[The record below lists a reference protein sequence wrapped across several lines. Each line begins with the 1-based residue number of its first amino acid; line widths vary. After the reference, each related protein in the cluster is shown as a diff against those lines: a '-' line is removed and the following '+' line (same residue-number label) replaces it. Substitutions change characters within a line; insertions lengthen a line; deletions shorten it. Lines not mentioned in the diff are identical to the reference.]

1 MLAGVYRSN
10 EHPKQEAAI
19 LNEHLLRTADDLEA
33 ALRLQELCETANQP
47 ERVVELGQT
56 ILAIDP
62 FLVTAIQRTL
72 KAAESLQQTKVA
84 VDQLT
89 SLLQL
94 QPDDA
99 ARLHFRIAKM
109 LRETDQNQSQ
119 RHVLLALE
127 NAPRFREAHQLLLEL
142 KSRTGQQNVE

>member
-1 MLAGVYRSN
+1 
-10 EHPKQEAAI
+10 
-19 LNEHLLRTADDLEA
+19 
-33 ALRLQELCETANQP
+33 LCENANQP

-56 ILAIDP
+56 IVAIDP

-84 VDQLT
+84 VNQLT